1 MKIYD
6 ICRSTGFS
14 QSQQNKKSMSHTMNV
29 LILRTDVVLTTPN
42 NLKIIIT
49 IQLPRRHCT
58 FFFVIVE
65 MMSLKTEFN
74 RFS

>member
-1 MKIYD
+1 MKICD

-14 QSQQNKKSMSHTMNV
+14 QSQQNKKSMSHGMNV
-29 LILRTDVVLTTPN
+29 LIPRTDAVLTTPN
-42 NLKIIIT
+42 NYDTTAEKALYI
-49 IQLPRRHCT
+49 
-58 FFFVIVE
+58 FFVIVE